1 MILLTLLLV
10 TQNAAKAASCP
21 TRAERRWSV
30 DMGKVFTTLLNLND
44 KYTPRSLCL
53 PVFYPAECTPLK
65 TGQLCTTEIVDR
77 TGYQGERLFLR
88 SQTEFDNFITVCL

>member
-1 MILLTLLLV
+1 MILLTLLLALQKMA
-10 TQNAAKAASCP
+10 TAATCP

-30 DMGKVFTTLLNLND
+30 DMAKVFTTLLNLND

-65 TGQLCTTEIVDR
+65 TGQLCTTEIVNR
-77 TGYQGERLFLR
+77 AGYQGDRLL
-88 SQTEFDNFITVCL
+88 